1 MADPGIATPVRYWIH
16 YSNLASSF
24 YKQYWAAKKIKD
36 EYEKQILDTLQKNS
50 MSNATIQISDGNLKF
65 ANTRVIAPLTFKY
78 LEKSLGEIIKSESQS
93 KQIIDYLKQ
102 HREVKQIQEIKRITK
117 N

>member
-1 MADPGIATPVRYWIH
+1 MSFE
-16 YSNLASSF
+16 SNIQTWVSVDNQIKILNQKLNELREKRSSLGEEITK
-24 YKQYWAAKKIKD
+24 YA
-36 EYEKQILDTLQKNS
+36 EKNNL
-50 MSNATIQISDGNLKF
+50 SNATIQISDGNLKF

>member
-1 MADPGIATPVRYWIH
+1 MREKRSSLGEEITKYAEKN
-16 YSNLASSF
+16 NL
-24 YKQYWAAKKIKD
+24 
-36 EYEKQILDTLQKNS
+36 
-50 MSNATIQISDGNLKF
+50 SNATIQISDGNLKF